1 MLYKLKT
8 SERTPAFAMLS
19 AGRYP
24 AVSFYLRLSSEWA
37 GGADGLVRIE
47 LAQSYFEE
55 HNCKDWTLL
64 DAIAAH
70 LTRLRTRD
78 FSYQR
83 ASVTVEPIRTIESR
97 LQGILLPRERVAM
110 HALNWLRPT
119 ATLAEHGG

>member
-1 MLYKLKT
+1 VGGGFAEHVPTDDRQLVIGIIKTLRQRYLDPPRTLMLYKLKT

-24 AVSFYLRLSSEWA
+24 AVSFYLRLSSKWA

-70 LTRLRTRD
+70 LTVKSRAC
-78 FSYQR
+78 R
-83 ASVTVEPIRTIESR
+83 ASCSR
-97 LQGILLPRERVAM
+97 ANQSHL
-110 HALNWLRPT
+110 WL
-119 ATLAEHGG
+119 